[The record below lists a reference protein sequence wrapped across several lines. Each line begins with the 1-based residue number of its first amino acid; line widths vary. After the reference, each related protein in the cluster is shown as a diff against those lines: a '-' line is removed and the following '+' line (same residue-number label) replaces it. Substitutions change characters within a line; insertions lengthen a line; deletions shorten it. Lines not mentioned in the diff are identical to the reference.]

1 MPATTI
7 DFPDL
12 DLVKALQSHVSQ
24 ADCVRLGFLVDDGP
38 GAQTIS
44 PVGFGYLVFAQ
55 AFAGASAAET
65 FAAGFKCATD
75 SRDPLESPT
84 Q

>member
-7 DFPDL
+7 DFPDI
-12 DLVKALQSHVSQ
+12 DLMETLRGHVSD
-24 ADCVRLGFLVDDGP
+24 ADCSRLGFLVDDGR

-44 PVGFGYLVFAQ
+44 PLGFGYLVFAQ
-55 AFAGASAAET
+55 ACAGASAAET
-65 FAAGFKCATD
+65 FAAGFKCAAD

>member
-1 MPATTI
+1 MET
-7 DFPDL
+7 
-12 DLVKALQSHVSQ
+12 LQGHVSQ

-65 FAAGFKCATD
+65 FAAGFKCAAD